1 MITLYG
7 FGAGFGLPEI
17 SPFVTKTE
25 VQLKMAGLAYRKEK
39 AKPPASPKGQLP
51 YIVDEAETIANST
64 FIRAH
69 LEAKYGFDFDAPLSL
84 QARAQ
89 AWAFERMIEH
99 HVYWALVG
107 ARWVDGD
114 NFAKGPAHF
123 FDSAP
128 LHLREKMREDAQ
140 FRVAENYLLSGLGR
154 HAPEEDVDL
163 AVRSLFALSVQL
175 GDKPFL
181 MGETPCGMDATAF
194 GALAGILTPFFE
206 SPLRQRTEQF
216 ANLTAYVDRMML
228 LYYPE
233 FAWAPVQQEQ
243 AALIMALPAVRGL
256 ALQGGQFR
264 FEFGDAGIAHGE
276 RLRDIGGVE
285 FLRDVLR
292 AIGVPRRD
300 PEQDDLLGPRL
311 VALRHQ
317 RFRQRRIVFHHARLA
332 PDLHAAAMRIIHHEN
347 MRLRILRQ
355 IALRDVL
362 PVAAVIGE
370 RDACSC
376 RGF

>member
-25 VQLKMAGLAYRKEK
+25 VQLKMAGLAYRKER
-39 AKPPASPKGQLP
+39 AKPPSSPKGQLP
-51 YIVDEAETIANST
+51 YIVDDAETIADST

-128 LHLREKMREDAQ
+128 AHLREKMREDAQ

-154 HAPEEDVDL
+154 HAPEEDIDL

-175 GDKPFL
+175 GDRPFL

-206 SPLRQRTEQF
+206 SALRQRTEQF

-228 LYYPE
+228 VYYPE
-233 FAWAPVQQEQ
+233 FAWSPLQQEQ
-243 AALIMALPAVRGL
+243 AA
-256 ALQGGQFR
+256 
-264 FEFGDAGIAHGE
+264 
-276 RLRDIGGVE
+276 
-285 FLRDVLR
+285 
-292 AIGVPRRD
+292 
-300 PEQDDLLGPRL
+300 
-311 VALRHQ
+311 
-317 RFRQRRIVFHHARLA
+317 
-332 PDLHAAAMRIIHHEN
+332 
-347 MRLRILRQ
+347 
-355 IALRDVL
+355 
-362 PVAAVIGE
+362 
-370 RDACSC
+370 
-376 RGF
+376 